1 MAEPAIDM
9 KGSVVEKARL
19 VEADHRC
26 LWHPF
31 TQMKDWMAS
40 EPVIIVSGQGVR
52 LRDINGKEY
61 YDGNSS
67 MWVNIH
73 GHRKAALDQ
82 ALLEQAGRIAHSTML
97 GLANVP
103 AIMLAERL
111 VSLAPAG
118 LTRVFYSDNG
128 STAVEVALKMAFQYW
143 QHRGERRRKKF
154 VHLQHAYHGDTL
166 GAVSVGGISLYHEV
180 FRPLLAPGYEAPSPY
195 CYRCPLG
202 MEYEGGRCGL
212 QCAEVMGD
220 ILRWHGDEVAAVII
234 EPLVQAA
241 GGMITSPPGYLK
253 RVRQLCDHHG
263 VLLIADEVATG
274 FGRTGRIFACEHEGV
289 SPDIMALS
297 KGITGG
303 YLPLGATLAT
313 EEVFSAFLGEYRE
326 AKTFFHGHSY
336 TGNQLACAVALANLD
351 VFEEEGVLA
360 HVQRISAYVQKALEG
375 FKDLAHVGDIRQRG
389 LMVGIELVR
398 DKASRE
404 PYRWEE
410 AIGVRVCRKATEMGM
425 ITRPLGNVVV
435 FMPPLASTE
444 ADVREM
450 ISILWR
456 AIISVTEGTGGDL
469 ERGSGGAGNGAKEA

>member
-1 MAEPAIDM
+1 MARPAVDL
-9 KGSVVEKARL
+9 KERL
-19 VEADHRC
+19 VEADHRY

-31 TQMKDWMAS
+31 TQMKDWMAT
-40 EPVIIVSGQGVR
+40 EPVIIVSGEGVR

-73 GHRKAALDQ
+73 GHRKAALDR
-82 ALLEQAGRIAHSTML
+82 ALAEQAGHIAHSTML
-97 GLANVP
+97 GLASVP
-103 AIMLAERL
+103 AILLAERL
-111 VSLAPAG
+111 VALAPPG

-143 QHRGERRRKKF
+143 QHRGEPGRRRF

-166 GAVSVGGISLYHEV
+166 GAVSVGGIGLYHEV
-180 FRPLLAPGYEAPSPY
+180 FRPLIATGYEAPSPY

-202 MEYEGGRCGL
+202 MDYDGGRCGL
-212 QCAEVMGD
+212 RCAEAMGD
-220 ILRWHGDEVAAVII
+220 ILGQHADEVAAVIV

-241 GGMITSPPGYLK
+241 GGMITAPPGYLK
-253 RVRQLCDHHG
+253 RVRELCDRYG
-263 VLLIADEVATG
+263 VLMIADEVATG
-274 FGRTGRIFACEHEGV
+274 FGRTGRMFACEHEGV
-289 SPDIMALS
+289 LPDIMALS

-351 VFEEEGVLA
+351 VFEEERVLE
-360 HVQRISAYVQKALEG
+360 HVQVVSSFVRQALEG
-375 FKDLAHVGDIRQRG
+375 FSHLEHVGDIRQRG

-404 PYRWEE
+404 PYSWEE
-410 AIGVRVCRKATEMGM
+410 AVGVRVCRKATEMGM

-435 FMPPLASTE
+435 FMPPLASAKSDLE
-444 ADVREM
+444 AM
-450 ISILWR
+450 IEILWR
-456 AIISVTEGTGGDL
+456 AIASVTEGTGSSVKG
-469 ERGSGGAGNGAKEA
+469 EEGAKGA